1 MQLEAIDDVRDQDFK
16 TVELISRQPILM
28 NMNGPFYLSQWTAAT
43 KVIFGRHFDSQS
55 TQTVNPRKEEPN
67 NLRTRGLPFSN

>member
-16 TVELISRQPILM
+16 TVELISRQPM
-28 NMNGPFYLSQWTAAT
+28 NMNGPFHLSQWPAAT

-67 NLRTRGLPFSN
+67 NLRTWGLPFSN